1 MNKQLCALRLV
12 EDERGK
18 VRLDGV
24 AVCLVHLRPHI
35 ATARKDPFPQLY
47 RGELANLFHSRQYT
61 MRANL
66 TTNAPAPPETL

>member
-1 MNKQLCALRLV
+1 MSKQLCALRLV

-47 RGELANLFHSRQYT
+47 RGELANLFYSRQRP
-61 MRANL
+61 MQVNL
-66 TTNAPAPPETL
+66 TMNAPAPPETW